1 MNETKPEEVL
11 PTKPL
16 KLSQGIVYGI
26 GCGIG
31 GSIFVLLGSGI
42 QIAGSGILISLILGG
57 ILIFFTGLNF
67 AELSTSLP
75 IEGGAY
81 NFSKEGLG
89 GFLAFIIG
97 FFLWI
102 ANTATCAFSAQT
114 LALVFNEIF
123 IKLNIS
129 ISNIFIILI
138 AIFTILLTCIVVY
151 RTQKIAIKALLFL
164 TLLLISMLVFFIFS
178 SLLIAPFTNTS
189 NYNPS
194 FIFTDIEFIGILPAF
209 LLLFL
214 LFTPIIT
221 NLAYFNSGIK
231 NPSKSIPK
239 TYIFAIIL
247 TLIIYLSI
255 TCIVLINIGV
265 DPSNLVGT
273 PVLLADV
280 FESVLGPFGFYFMAI
295 AAIIATLIA
304 INAGIGSAVSVI
316 NALARDRFVPKKFG
330 ESKKSTGMPV
340 LALLITASFAV
351 LFTIFASI
359 GLTAEITNFI
369 FFVGLAFVNYAAVK
383 LRRKRKELD
392 RPFKA
397 PFFPVLPYFIFICF
411 LVFAVILGIIIS
423 IEALVLGV
431 IILVIGIAYYL
442 LTIADKP
449 SIMLTV
455 SGIKFFFFFILAFF
469 IWVINNFSDMTPDL
483 ILINRILIGVCI
495 FVIGTIVLDL
505 IPLRELAYFYVKK
518 VDKEKVA
525 INIGNAQIIDLGKK
539 RFKVIYFTNLVI
551 AIMQFISTGIIFFII
566 YLLFNNLIP
575 IQDIIIVIGASITYI
590 PSIAGKSLYI
600 SVLIFFGLILFL
612 SGILLWHRNR
622 ELKSL
627 GI

>member
-1 MNETKPEEVL
+1 MNETKLEEVL
-11 PTKPL
+11 PSEPL
-16 KLSQGIVYGI
+16 KLSQGILYGI

-31 GSIFVLLGSGI
+31 GAIFILLGSGI
-42 QIAGSGILISLILGG
+42 QIAGSGILISLLLGG

-75 IEGGAY
+75 LEGGAY

-89 GFLAFIIG
+89 RFLAFTIG

-114 LALVFNEIF
+114 LALVFKEIF
-123 IKLNIS
+123 MKLNIS
-129 ISNIFIILI
+129 INNIFIILI
-138 AIFTILLTCIVVY
+138 AILTILLTCIVVY

-164 TLLLISMLVFFIFS
+164 TNLLIVMLVFFVFS

-189 NYNPS
+189 NYNPN
-194 FIFTDIEFIGILPAF
+194 FIFTNIEFIGILPAF
-209 LLLFL
+209 LILFL

-247 TLIIYLSI
+247 TLIIYLLI
-255 TCIVLINIGV
+255 TFVVLINIGV
-265 DPSNLVGT
+265 NPSNLVGT

-295 AAIIATLIA
+295 AIIISTLIA

-316 NALARDRFVPKKFG
+316 KALARDHFIPKKFG

-359 GLTAEITNFI
+359 GLTGAVTNFV

-431 IILVIGIAYYL
+431 IMLVIVIAYYL
-442 LTIADKP
+442 LTIADNP
-449 SIMLTV
+449 SIVLTV
-455 SGIKFFFFFILAFF
+455 SGIKFFFFLILAFF
-469 IWVINNFSDMTPDL
+469 IWMINNFSVVTPDL
-483 ILINRILIGVCI
+483 VQINRILIGICI
-495 FVIGTIVLDL
+495 FVIGTIFLDL
-505 IPLRELAYFYVKK
+505 IPLKELAYFYVKK

-539 RFKVIYFTNLVI
+539 RIKVIYFTNLVI
-551 AIMQFISTGIIFFII
+551 AIIQFISTGIIFFII
-566 YLLFNNLIP
+566 YLLFNNLIL
-575 IQDIIIVIGASITYI
+575 IQDIIIDIGTSITYI
-590 PSIAGKSLYI
+590 PSIAGISIYI
-600 SVLIFFGLILFL
+600 SVLIFFGLILFF
-612 SGILLWHRNR
+612 SGLLLWHRNR